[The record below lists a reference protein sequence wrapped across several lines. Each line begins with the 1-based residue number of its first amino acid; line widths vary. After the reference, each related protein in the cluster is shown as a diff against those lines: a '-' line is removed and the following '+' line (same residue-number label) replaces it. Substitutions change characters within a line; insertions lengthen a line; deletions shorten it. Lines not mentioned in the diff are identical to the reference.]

1 MKVTQ
6 CDKVLEY
13 MRRFGSIH
21 KFDAL
26 EDIGCK
32 NLAGIITKLR
42 NKGYA
47 IGRRMGHGKDRYG
60 DDLWFAVYY
69 LIEEK

>member
-1 MKVTQ
+1 MKETQ

-32 NLAGIITKLR
+32 NLSSVISELR
-42 NKGYA
+42 HKGHV
-47 IGRRMGHGKDRYG
+47 IGRRTGHGKDRHG
-60 DDLWFAVYY
+60 HDLWFAIYY
-69 LIEEK
+69 LIEEE